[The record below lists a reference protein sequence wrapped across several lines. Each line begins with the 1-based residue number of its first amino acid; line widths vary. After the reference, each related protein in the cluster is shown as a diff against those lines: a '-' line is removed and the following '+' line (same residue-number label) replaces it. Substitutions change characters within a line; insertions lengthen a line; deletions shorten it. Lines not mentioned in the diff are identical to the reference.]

1 MGQAQAL
8 GQGLSLNQVA
18 QRLGI
23 AQSTAFRWRHRFL
36 ACPKSVQARQLV
48 GIAEADESYF
58 LESSKGQ
65 RALLRQARRRGGKA
79 SQRGVSKEQV
89 SVLMVRDRAGATANI
104 LVARKRC

>member
-1 MGQAQAL
+1 M
-8 GQGLSLNQVA
+8 
-18 QRLGI
+18 R
-23 AQSTAFRWRHRFL
+23 
-36 ACPKSVQARQLV
+36 

-65 RALLRQARRRGGKA
+65 RALLREARRRGGKA